1 MAHYLICIVMGYAIG
16 AINPAFFIARLHGVD
31 IKKSGSKNAGASNTL
46 ILFGKLQGIF
56 CALFD
61 IAKAFFVVRLA
72 QYIFPELIWAFAVT
86 SVACIFG
93 HVFPFYMNFKG
104 GKGLACLGGMILSYD
119 WRVFLVLLAAEL
131 AIVLLTDYICFV
143 PITASLVFPI
153 IYGFMRKDLVGAMIL
168 GISTLLML
176 YKHREN
182 LDRIK
187 SGTEAHFS
195 LLWNKEREIDRI
207 REKFEEEEK
216 KNKK

>member
-1 MAHYLICIVMGYAIG
+1 MTRYLVCIIMGYAIG
-16 AINPAFFIARLHGVD
+16 AINPAFFIAKLHGMD
-31 IKKSGSKNAGASNTL
+31 IRKSGSRNAGASNTL

-61 IAKAFFVVRLA
+61 IAKAFFVIRLS
-72 QYIFPELIWAFAVT
+72 QYIFPDFIWAFSVT

-104 GKGLACLGGMILSYD
+104 GKGLACLGGMVLCYD
-119 WRVFLVLLAAEL
+119 WRVFLVLLASEL

-153 IYGFMRKDLVGAMIL
+153 IYGFMSKDLVGALIL

-195 LLWNKEREIDRI
+195 LLWNKEKEIERI
-207 REKFEEEEK
+207 QKKFEEEE
-216 KNKK
+216 NKKQK

>member
-16 AINPAFFIARLHGVD
+16 AINPAFFIAKLHGVD